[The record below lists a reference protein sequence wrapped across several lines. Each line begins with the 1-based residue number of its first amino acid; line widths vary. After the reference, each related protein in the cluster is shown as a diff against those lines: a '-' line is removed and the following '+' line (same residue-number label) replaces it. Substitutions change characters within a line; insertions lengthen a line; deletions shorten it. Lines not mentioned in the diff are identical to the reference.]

1 MTGNIFLT
9 NIYYFTNTLSSGMF
23 VPLVVQTNLSI
34 LSVPA
39 SSTTL
44 SPPSLAPPS
53 GSELAS
59 SSSSPEFEIPFDVFE
74 INSRAAPSG
83 SGGGDDR
90 RRGSG
95 RPAEQEERRE
105 TIQQVGFG
113 FFLPREKKKMLC
125 GRNKDDSFC
134 VQGLFPSTFPAVSEL
149 RLRVSRGG
157 GEGEPDLASEAR
169 G

>member
-1 MTGNIFLT
+1 MTGKIFLT
-9 NIYYFTNTLSSGMF
+9 KILLFSNSLSSGMF
-23 VPLVVQTNLSI
+23 VPLVVQSKSNLSI

-44 SPPSLAPPS
+44 PPPPSLAPPS

-59 SSSSPEFEIPFDVFE
+59 SSSSPEFEIPFDVVE

-105 TIQQVGFG
+105 TIDQVGLV
-113 FFLPREKKKMLC
+113 FFLPREGKNAVRKKQ
-125 GRNKDDSFC
+125 R
-134 VQGLFPSTFPAVSEL
+134 
-149 RLRVSRGG
+149 
-157 GEGEPDLASEAR
+157 
-169 G
+169 